1 MKKVLLAG
9 FAGLLGASAWAQTN
23 VEFPTL
29 PDGSAWVSG
38 LLTLFVSAAAIGLGV
53 MGLRFVVR
61 MIRAGVTG
69 MK

>member
-9 FAGLLGASAWAQTN
+9 LAGLLGASAWAQTN

-29 PDGSAWVSG
+29 PDGGAWVSG

-61 MIRAGVTG
+61 MIRSGIG